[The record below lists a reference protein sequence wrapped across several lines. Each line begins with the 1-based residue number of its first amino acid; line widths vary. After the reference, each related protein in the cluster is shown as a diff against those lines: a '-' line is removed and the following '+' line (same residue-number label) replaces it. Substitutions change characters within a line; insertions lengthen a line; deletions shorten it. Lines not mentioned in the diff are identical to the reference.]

1 MSKMKKVY
9 NGKTGKYDMVDT
21 SKPTKWIVKNP
32 TKTYVK
38 ADQKIKYDLL
48 TVPEL
53 KGIARERKL
62 VGYSKFKKAEL
73 IKLLEDND
81 DAPRD

>member
-1 MSKMKKVY
+1 MAKMKHIY
-9 NGKTGKYDMVDT
+9 NQSIGTYEPVVPK
-21 SKPTKWIVKNP
+21 KPIKWIVKNP
-32 TKTYVK
+32 TKPYVK

-62 VGYSKFKKAEL
+62 VGYSKFKKVEI